1 MSCYRRFRED
11 DVNDSNL
18 ENTIESLASN
28 DSLTEAVSDLRNL
41 ANADLSALNNQELC
55 RLFRFLSCYF
65 CRR

>member
-11 DVNDSNL
+11 GANDSNF
-18 ENTIESLASN
+18 ENAIESLASN
-28 DSLTEAVSDLRNL
+28 ENLTEAVSDLKNL
-41 ANADLSALNNQELC
+41 ANADLSALNDQELC